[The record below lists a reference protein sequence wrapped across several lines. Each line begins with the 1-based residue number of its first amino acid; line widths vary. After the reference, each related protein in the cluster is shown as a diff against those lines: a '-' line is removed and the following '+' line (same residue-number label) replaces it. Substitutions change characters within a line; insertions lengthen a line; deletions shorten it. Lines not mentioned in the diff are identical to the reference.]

1 MALGFQVWNIFFN
14 CLVFFRRNFHMLV
27 IYDFMV
33 HLVSDRKL
41 LDNIGIERNM
51 LILLPSIESLGFCPV
66 MQSLSP

>member
-1 MALGFQVWNIFFN
+1 
-14 CLVFFRRNFHMLV
+14 MLV